1 MKFDY
6 CEKKKFKQKILTI
19 EFTKSSNVVM
29 QMGVV
34 MDMVILEGK
43 IGKWFEYNSQ
53 VRLLIFKIKSIFL
66 IHLNKQIRIIYY
78 KNYLQVAWLVV
89 WFLIFLAT

>member
-1 MKFDY
+1 V
-6 CEKKKFKQKILTI
+6 EKKNFKQKMLTL

-43 IGKWFEYNSQ
+43 IESGLNT
-53 VRLLIFKIKSIFL
+53 IIKL
-66 IHLNKQIRIIYY
+66 GY
-78 KNYLQVAWLVV
+78 
-89 WFLIFLAT
+89 